1 MRNRRGP
8 WRPKGW
14 LLSILLTVAV
24 ALAPLWITMTH
35 GPDALLAAAEQMAE
49 ASALDAAHG
58 HAHAGDAGQP
68 GHDPSDHDHQAVAW
82 VPQAGSTLLPRL
94 DLQPRL
100 PIIAMAM
107 EPEEPERPPRAA

>member
-1 MRNRRGP
+1 M
-8 WRPKGW
+8 
-14 LLSILLTVAV
+14 SIVLAVAV

-35 GPDALLAAAEQMAE
+35 GPNALLAAAEQMVE

-58 HAHAGDAGQP
+58 HVHADQASQP

-82 VPQAGSTLLPRL
+82 IPQTVSTIMPRP